1 MIDTHELQ
9 LQINA
14 LKEKLQPLKNALHIN
29 ALANYIEELEAV
41 TQEPDFWN
49 NVEKATSVQKDLTD
63 MKKRLNGFE
72 NLQQQIGDLHVGLEL
87 AALAEAEEQ
96 ESLLQEV
103 QNGIK
108 QWQEVYTE
116 LHLETLF
123 TDKLDDNNAIVTLHA
138 GAGGTEAMDWTE
150 MLYRMYSRFAE
161 QMNFEL
167 RELNMVDGEEAG
179 IKSVSFSLKG
189 KHAYGWLRSE
199 HGVHRLVRISP
210 FDASGRRHTSFASCE
225 VLPELSTEIEI
236 KIRPEDLRV
245 DTYRSTGKGG
255 QHVNKTDSAVRLT
268 HLPTGIVAACQAERS
283 QIQNKET
290 AMKMLQA
297 KLYKLAQ
304 EKQKESIDDLKGEQL
319 EIAWGSQ
326 IRSYVFCPYT
336 LVKDHRTEYE
346 EIDVENVMNGHIQG
360 FVNAYLEQKAG
371 LKQCLN

>member
-14 LKEKLQPLKNALHIN
+14 LKEKLQPLKNALHID
-29 ALANYIEELEAV
+29 ALENYIEELEAV